1 VLRLELGQVSF
12 LLPSDAPVRLQESLV
27 AERAPVAASVLAL
40 PGNGARGSISP
51 LLLGAVSPS
60 ATALSVGEGNRY
72 GHPSAEVLG
81 MVSGLPLFRTDVH
94 GDVTFE
100 TDGAR
105 LWARPQKAPR

>member
-1 VLRLELGQVSF
+1 
-12 LLPSDAPVRLQESLV
+12 
-27 AERAPVAASVLAL
+27 
-40 PGNGARGSISP
+40 
-51 LLLGAVSPS
+51 
-60 ATALSVGEGNRY
+60 
-72 GHPSAEVLG
+72 VLG